1 MIGKSVLFSLLLF
14 CLAAPAWAEDWADK
28 MFETKTHDFGA
39 VAHFAKVQYE
49 FIYTNTYLEDVHV
62 ADARPS
68 CGCTSVQIKN
78 PLVKT
83 YEKGSVVATFNTS
96 AFLGVHAATI
106 TVTIDKPFP
115 ATVQLQVNGVIRDD
129 VSVNP
134 AELELGDV
142 DLGSSVEKRIM
153 ISGRPGWQV
162 VSLQTTNPNISAS
175 LVSAQN
181 TGSQVNYEVRV
192 VVDKKAPVGYIKDH
206 LLVYTNDVS
215 TPQFPVL
222 IEGRVVSPVTVSPT
236 TLFLGA
242 LQPGEKVTR
251 PIVLQ
256 SKQPFKIVSITGDGT
271 FFQITTSGD
280 GDQSK
285 PMHVVPVTIT
295 AGSQTGKAVET
306 LRIKTDLN
314 AAVSELP
321 TLAFV
326 RR

>member
-1 MIGKSVLFSLLLF
+1 MIGKSTLFSLLF
-14 CLAAPAWAEDWADK
+14 VCLAAPAGAQEWADK
-28 MFETKTHDFGA
+28 MFETRTHDFGS
-39 VAHFAKVQYE
+39 VAHYAKVEYE
-49 FIYTNTYLEDVHV
+49 FIFTNTFLEDVHV
-62 ADARPS
+62 ADAQPS
-68 CGCTSVQIKN
+68 CHCTSVSIKN

-83 YEKGSVVATFNTS
+83 YEKGAVVATFNTS

-106 TVTIDKPFP
+106 TVTIDRPFP
-115 ATVQLQVNGVIRDD
+115 AIVQLQVNGVIRDD

-134 AELELGDV
+134 AELVLGDV
-142 DLGSSVEKRIM
+142 DSGSAVERHIM
-153 ISGRPGWQV
+153 ISGRPGWQIN
-162 VSLQTTNPNISAS
+162 SLLTTNPNISAS
-175 LVSAQN
+175 LVNLQN
-181 TGSQVNYEVRV
+181 TGTQVNCEVRV

-285 PMHVVPVTIT
+285 ALHVVPVTIT
-295 AGSQTGKAVET
+295 AGSQTGKATET

-314 AAVSELP
+314 EAIAELP
-321 TLAFV
+321 TLGFV
-326 RR
+326 RK